1 MTRRSPVLA
10 LFCAL
15 ALLPFGCASNE
26 ATTRHDAPY
35 SPPPSGS
42 SAAGDEADTP
52 APVAEP
58 EADDEAGASAPEA
71 SVRRSMPR
79 ERVAAEAEGGE
90 DSGLLSSMVDGA
102 GALAGALLGPSTP
115 AKKKEDRI
123 AQATPPPPPADP
135 VIEPMPGEQPGG
147 TFVNHGVNPFV
158 RTEEDRLST
167 FAIDVDT
174 GSYTYARRFLRQ
186 GQAPAPGSVRV
197 EEWINAFHYDYPSP
211 EGEHPFAIHMQA
223 GPSPLSD
230 DTQILRVGIQGD
242 RLTERERK
250 RVNLTFLVDVSGS
263 MSSADKLPMAQQAL
277 EVLVGNLRDDDS
289 VALVTYAGHTGVVL
303 EQTKIGGNRER
314 IISAIHHLRSGGGTA
329 MSSGMQLAYENA
341 HKFLDGESV
350 SRVIVLSDGD
360 ANIGHTGHSDMLRQI
375 RGYVSEGV
383 TLSTVGLGNGNYRD
397 HLMEQLANAGNGN
410 YSYIDSIDAAEKL
423 FGTDLV
429 GTLQVIAKDVK
440 IQVEMN
446 PEVVAAY
453 RLLGYENRDI
463 ADKDFR
469 NDKVDA
475 GEIGAGHSVT
485 ALYEVK
491 LQPGVAGWAT
501 EEGRAELA
509 SDIATVRVRYKQ
521 PRGEVATE
529 VTEAFTAAHVKS
541 SFSHLDHNTRFAAA
555 VSLASEIFRGSPYA
569 EGRSLED
576 AYRLASQS
584 AAGPTPEERREFVEL
599 LRRNMASFD
608 RPVASR

>member
-1 MTRRSPVLA
+1 MSRRSPVLA

-15 ALLPFGCASNE
+15 ALLPVACSSND
-26 ATTRHDAPY
+26 ATTRPDGRYDSYDHDSSASDGDDAAAAEDGP
-35 SPPPSGS
+35 SSSAPSGTD
-42 SAAGDEADTP
+42 AYEAEEARPEP
-52 APVAEP
+52 APERARRR
-58 EADDEAGASAPEA
+58 AMAPSRAHPKAEA
-71 SVRRSMPR
+71 S
-79 ERVAAEAEGGE
+79 E
-90 DSGLLSSMVDGA
+90 DSGGLLSSMVDGA
-102 GALAGALLGPSTP
+102 GALAGALMPS
-115 AKKKEDRI
+115 KKEGRV
-123 AQATPPPPPADP
+123 AQTPPAPPPADP
-135 VIEPMPGEQPGG
+135 VYEPAPGEIPGG

-158 RTEEDRLST
+158 SAEEDRLST

-174 GSYTYARRFLRQ
+174 GSYTFARRFLRQ
-186 GQAPAPGSVRV
+186 GQAPAASSVRV
-197 EEWINAFHYDYPSP
+197 EEWINAFHYDYAGP

-230 DTQILRVGIQGD
+230 ETQLLRVGIQGE
-242 RLTERERK
+242 RLTEAERQP
-250 RVNLTFLVDVSGS
+250 VNLTFLVDVSGS
-263 MSSADKLPMAQQAL
+263 MSSADKLPLAQQAL

-289 VALVTYAGHTGVVL
+289 VALVTYAGRTGVVL

-314 IISAIHHLRSGGGTA
+314 IVAAIGNLRSGGGTA

-341 HKFLDGESV
+341 YKFLDGKST
-350 SRVIVLSDGD
+350 SRVIVISDGD
-360 ANIGHTGHSDMLRQI
+360 ANIGHTGHRDMLQQI
-375 RGYVSEGV
+375 RTYVSEGV
-383 TLSTVGLGNGNYRD
+383 TLSTVGVGNGNYRD
-397 HLMEQLANAGNGN
+397 NLMEQLANAGNGN
-410 YSYIDSIDAAEKL
+410 YSYFDSIDAAEKV

-446 PEVVAAY
+446 PAVVAEY
-453 RLLGYENRDI
+453 RLLGYENRDV

-491 LQPGVAGWAT
+491 LLPG
-501 EEGRAELA
+501 AELA
-509 SDIATVRVRYKQ
+509 SDIAVVRVRYKQ

-529 VTEAFTAAHVKS
+529 VAEAFTAAHVKP

-569 EGRSLED
+569 KGHTLED

-584 AAGPTPEERREFVEL
+584 AAGSSPEERREFVEL

-608 RPVASR
+608 RPVAQR